1 MKDQVLSI
9 EQMQKLKELGIDI
22 SKAKL
27 YWAKQVNSAK
37 CNDSI
42 DGKPFISLC
51 KSQMTYGFVRF
62 EVTPTFTLQD
72 MINLMPC
79 EFWATDGNLYELE
92 INNKHIGYVNSM
104 HDYKEPLY
112 YNWNDNLL
120 ENTYNMLVW
129 LAEHKYI

>member
-9 EQMQKLKELGIDI
+9 NQMQHLKELGIDV
-22 SKAKL
+22 SKASMAWYQDYDDLLDRSYSLCELTNFTKKL
-27 YWAKQVNSAK
+27 YN
-37 CNDSI
+37 I
-42 DGKPFISLC
+42 
-51 KSQMTYGFVRF
+51 
-62 EVTPTFTLQD
+62 PTFTLQD

-120 ENTYNMLVW
+120 ENAYNMLVW
-129 LAEHKYI
+129 LAENKYI